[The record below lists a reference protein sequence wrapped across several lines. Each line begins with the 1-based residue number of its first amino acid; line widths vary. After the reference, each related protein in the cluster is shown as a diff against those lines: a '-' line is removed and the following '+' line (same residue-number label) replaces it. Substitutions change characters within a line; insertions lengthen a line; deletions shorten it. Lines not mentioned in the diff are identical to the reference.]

1 MRPLRKVEVKRLFA
15 DAAKSYPPKVELAFL
30 LQSVEDP
37 LNVGSMFRIADACGA
52 RELVFTGATPS
63 PPHEDI
69 ERTARGHERR
79 VAWRRIGRMDEA
91 GNALR
96 DEGYHLVALEMVQGA
111 VCYLEYDFPR
121 QSVFGAR
128 QRDQRRLSTDLGAVR
143 WGGLYPHVRQGAVD
157 ECSRGGGVGGV
168 SGVAGERQYPSC
180 PGSLGRVGVLT
191 KCKGQHRPNVGTY
204 PLPWR
209 L

>member
-91 GNALR
+91 ANALR
-96 DEGYHLVALEMVQGA
+96 DEGYHLVALEMVQEA
-111 VCYLEYDFPR
+111 VVLFGIRFPR
-121 QSVFGAR
+121 QSVLVLGNETKASIAR
-128 QRDQRRLSTDLGAVR
+128 
-143 WGGLYPHVRQGAVD
+143 
-157 ECSRGGGVGGV
+157 
-168 SGVAGERQYPSC
+168 
-180 PGSLGRVGVLT
+180 
-191 KCKGQHRPNVGTY
+191 
-204 PLPWR
+204 PWR
-209 L
+209 CAMGRSISPCTARGRR